1 MLKSLELFGF
11 KSFADKTVFE
21 FHEGI
26 TGVVGPNG
34 SGKSNVVDSIKWLL
48 GDQSAKSL
56 RGKEMTDVIF
66 NGSSSRGGA
75 QFAEATLVFD
85 NTARFLPM
93 EADEVAVGRR
103 LWKTGDSE
111 YLINRT
117 AVRLKDVRELLMG
130 TGAGAASY
138 CIIEQGRVDQILQSN
153 AANRRLIFEEAAGI
167 SRFKQRRT
175 EAERRLERVEQ
186 NLLRLTDIVDEV
198 ESQVNSIRSQAE
210 RATRYRDVSGELE
223 RFWVGMV
230 ADDFRRQSMVRER
243 LEQKKH
249 TAETALTDIR
259 ERQQQ
264 AEQQLAE
271 ADQALAVVDDELR
284 EVESGRSELRSRMAS
299 LQTTLRH
306 HAARESELMTEATR
320 LQRQQ
325 TMMDGR
331 VSEAEK
337 EEIHLANV
345 LKLEQQRLTER
356 ETERTESAGKMQE
369 LRASLSA
376 SQAEIREAQEK
387 LSQRK
392 ITVSSATAVL
402 VGLQHELGSLSE
414 RSQELTDARDV
425 LTQEIADLQEQLT
438 EAEVE
443 STTAHQNVRVAEEQA
458 DRILTERDTLL
469 TEQTASR
476 ETLAELREQR
486 SAAVARKT
494 VLEDLEDRQEGYGI
508 GAREILK
515 RSEEGN
521 SEPWNL
527 IRGSVADLLDVDMEN
542 AALLEV
548 ALSGRAQLLV
558 IDRLQ
563 PLVEYMNSGRCH
575 ITGRVGFVSLED
587 ADVLPST
594 VSNDASPQS
603 GADAGDS
610 VEDDSPFQKH
620 LWEKSEGLGV
630 FDDNWL
636 DTEFSSSVGEEFLPE
651 LKVTWLDENGEIP
664 VVRSVFTT
672 QDADIHSLVGKPGVV
687 GRADSLARSPRNI
700 PSLAAQ
706 LLADTWVVQS
716 LSDAIRLQ
724 QELGSNYRFITLQG
738 ELIEKDG
745 TLFTGTVRS
754 ESAVVSRKSE
764 LRRLKNELHRVE
776 HLMSERDI
784 RLQKLI
790 ASIES
795 ADSEL
800 QNSRDQVERC
810 TAEYQGRQQL
820 LAKFQQ
826 TMVASQNNLGKLA
839 TQLDT
844 LSGSTQEIVERI
856 EIAET
861 QREQSDAELDLLQT
875 ELETSEAELAD
886 DLQQIE
892 LLEKG
897 RNEAKLEL
905 TRSEERLLAIR
916 DAVERLEEDLQQRRL
931 QQQESSRRLIAGTER
946 LAELNLSRLNVA
958 AEIAELHVY
967 DDQITNEVLRRSEAR
982 GLLRTHRREATEVEQ
997 QAREICR
1004 KHEKEFHEV
1013 QLTINSIE
1021 HQLATSAER
1030 IQDEFQVSV
1039 EEAVD
1044 SGRSAV
1050 AAWLTDQEAVAARKA
1065 PAKKRSAK
1073 QAADDSETD
1082 DGAESEDEDT
1092 STENTLV
1099 ESGDDLLDEAVEY
1112 FVDDPQVQQILR
1124 DDDRYTELRTTIDER
1139 VGKLRRQL
1147 KKIGNVS
1154 TESLNNLAELETRFD
1169 RLHSQLTDLEA
1180 ARDTLRDMVRQINVQ
1195 SREMF
1200 EKSFETIRG
1209 HFRELFRRLFGG
1221 GEADVILEDPEDIL
1235 ECAIDV
1241 VARPPGKELRSIS
1254 LLSGGEKTM
1263 TAVALLLSIFKSRP
1277 SPFCILDEV
1286 DAALDDAN
1294 IARFVGVLK
1303 DFQQDTQFIMITHRK
1318 PTMAVTDVLYG
1329 VTMEESGVSKRLVVR
1344 FEEIDDK
1351 GNFVP
1356 REDNHRRAA

>member
-85 NTARFLPM
+85 NTTRFLPL

-186 NLLRLTDIVDEV
+186 NLLRLTDIVEEV

-210 RATRYRDVSGELE
+210 RATKYRDVSQELE

-243 LEQKKH
+243 LEQKKQ
-249 TAETALTDIR
+249 TAETALTNIR

-271 ADQALAVVDDELR
+271 ADKALSAVDDELR
-284 EVESGRSELRSRMAS
+284 EVESSRAELRSRMAS

-306 HAARESELMTEATR
+306 HAAREAELTTEATR

-325 TMMDGR
+325 AMMDGR

-345 LKLEQQRLTER
+345 LKLEQQRFTER
-356 ETERTESAGKMQE
+356 EAERTDSAEKMQE
-369 LRASLSA
+369 LRASLAAAQS
-376 SQAEIREAQEK
+376 EIREAK
-387 LSQRK
+387 ADLAQRK
-392 ITVSSATAVL
+392 ASVSSATAVL

-425 LTQEIADLQEQLT
+425 LTKEIDDLQAQLT
-438 EAEVE
+438 EAEID
-443 STTAHQNVRVAEEQA
+443 STAAQQDVRIAEEQA

-508 GAREILK
+508 GAREILR

-521 SEPWNL
+521 SEPWSL

-587 ADVLPST
+587 ADVPPST
-594 VSNDASPQS
+594 GNVYGKPQPGSPIDDA
-603 GADAGDS
+603 AD
-610 VEDDSPFQKH
+610 ENSPFQKH

-636 DTEFSSSVGEEFLPE
+636 DSEFATSVGEEFLPE
-651 LKVTWLDENGEIP
+651 LKVTWLDENGDIP

-672 QDADIHSLVGKPGVV
+672 QDADVRSLVGKPGVV

-738 ELIEKDG
+738 ELVEKDG
-745 TLFTGTVRS
+745 TLYTGTVRS

-784 RLQKLI
+784 RLKKLI

-800 QNSRDQVERC
+800 QSSRDQVERC
-810 TAEYQGRQQL
+810 SAEYQSRQQL

-826 TMVASQNNLGKLA
+826 TMAASQNNLSKLVS
-839 TQLDT
+839 QLDT
-844 LSGSTQEIVERI
+844 LSGNTQEIAERI
-856 EIAET
+856 AIAESK
-861 QREQSDAELDLLQT
+861 REQSEAELDLLQA
-875 ELETSEAELAD
+875 ELEASEADLAD

-916 DAVERLEEDLQQRRL
+916 DAVERLEDDLQQRRL
-931 QQQESSRRLIAGTER
+931 QQQEASRRLVAGTER

-982 GLLRTHRREATEVEQ
+982 GLLRTHRREATAAEQ

-1013 QLTINSIE
+1013 ELTINSIE
-1021 HQLATSAER
+1021 HQLTTSAER

-1039 EEAVD
+1039 EEAVS

-1050 AAWLTDQEAVAARKA
+1050 AAWLTDHETVASGKASSKTSNDDDEEDWLAQSVDDETAARHF
-1065 PAKKRSAK
+1065 
-1073 QAADDSETD
+1073 QSET
-1082 DGAESEDEDT
+1082 
-1092 STENTLV
+1092 
-1099 ESGDDLLDEAVEY
+1099 GDDLLDEAVEY

-1124 DDDRYTELRTTIDER
+1124 DDERYTELRSTIDDR

-1154 TESLNNLAELETRFD
+1154 TESLDNLTELETRFG
-1169 RLHSQLTDLEA
+1169 RLHSQLMDLEA

-1235 ECAIDV
+1235 ECSIDV

-1294 IARFVGVLK
+1294 IGRFVGVLK
-1303 DFQQDTQFIMITHRK
+1303 DFQQETQFIMITHRK

-1329 VTMEESGVSKRLVVR
+1329 VTMEESGISKRLVVR

-1356 REDNHRRAA
+1356 REDRQNKAA